1 MFHHAGIRGEIDD
14 STCDANIY
22 KNRHQFHSKHVFDLE
37 FTVPLSIGVITTTEF
52 NTSKNYD
59 TFIDQSQTG
68 SQNCLI
74 LRKLLI
80 YFFSFSLFC

>member
-1 MFHHAGIRGEIDD
+1 MQESEGKLMIQLVMQISIKTDTNFIQ
-14 STCDANIY
+14 N
-22 KNRHQFHSKHVFDLE
+22 NVFDLE